1 MTMRTDLFIAGG
13 VAAILITA
21 AITYTFRF
29 GGLMLADRL
38 PQTGP
43 VRRFLDALPGAILLS
58 LVVPA
63 AGHAGWAG
71 ALGLVACLAVYV
83 KSKNLLLTMA
93 AGVLAVWVFR
103 QVG

>member
-1 MTMRTDLFIAGG
+1 MKTDLFISGG
-13 VAAILITA
+13 LAAILITA
-21 AITYTFRF
+21 AITYALRF

-38 PQTGP
+38 PQAGP

-63 AGHAGWAG
+63 AAHAGWAG
-71 ALGLVACLAVYV
+71 AVGLVSCLAVYV

-93 AGVLAVWVFR
+93 AGVLAVWMFR
-103 QVG
+103 HMG